1 MFSLF
6 KSKEQSLNRRVLL
19 IVTILVGGLLSTSV
33 ALNIWREYKDQN
45 DLLEQRGVELVKL
58 LANAISSPLWSM
70 DTDAVNNTL
79 QLVTSDPDYM
89 GVVIRELD
97 GPQMVVG
104 DFKIER
110 SAKHFTHHIIHHD
123 TARDKKVK
131 IGDIELI
138 LSTDQLQDFL
148 YNKILEDALLLLLLL
163 LLNVV
168 AIYRTLRLIRY
179 PMEQLTESMRQFSNG
194 NYQHSVY
201 GLDRPDEIGVMAE
214 SLEILRHNSIEREEI
229 KGELEQR
236 VLERTHSLEK
246 EVEERKQAEQRAR
259 AADKSKS
266 AFLANMSH
274 EIRTPMNGVIG
285 LSHLTLQCDLSPE
298 VREYLNKIQ
307 LSANSLLSIIN
318 DILDFSKIEADQ
330 LYLEKIDFELK
341 KVLNQVSSI
350 VMLKAKEKGL
360 AIELDIAPEVPHYLN
375 GDPNRLGQI
384 LINLMGNAI
393 KFTDQGKVITQIL
406 LEQQQDKKIVLK
418 FRVSDTG
425 IGISEEHLGHLFK
438 SFSQADSSTTR
449 KYGGTGLGL
458 VIAKQL
464 VEMMEGTISVESQP
478 NVGTTFTFT
487 VSLQKGEEPQCSEVD
502 KVESNALEIPQFDG
516 LKVLLAEDDETN
528 QMVAQYI
535 LLKAGAEVTIVAN
548 GVEASNA
555 VNEDHFDLVL
565 MDIQMPVMDGY
576 EATQLIRNAHSITEL
591 PIIAMT
597 ANAMKGVREK
607 VLAVGMND
615 FLTKPIEVEKLY
627 QALSCWGAKQVKSS
641 VKRVP
646 PL

>member
-1 MFSLF
+1 LFSLF

>member
-1 MFSLF
+1 M
-6 KSKEQSLNRRVLL
+6 
-19 IVTILVGGLLSTSV
+19 TILVGGLLSTSV

-597 ANAMKGVREK
+597 AN
-607 VLAVGMND
+607 
-615 FLTKPIEVEKLY
+615 
-627 QALSCWGAKQVKSS
+627 
-641 VKRVP
+641 
-646 PL
+646 

>member
-1 MFSLF
+1 M
-6 KSKEQSLNRRVLL
+6 
-19 IVTILVGGLLSTSV
+19 TILVGGLLSTSV